1 MKIVA
6 LEKRGLFV
14 EVKKYLEDNILVF
27 DGAMGTMLQKKGLKL
42 GENPELFNIKDKDK
56 VRDIHEEYLNSGA
69 MVITTNT
76 FGANELKL
84 EETGYSV
91 EEIVDAAVSIAK
103 EARGNSGAYIALD
116 VGPIGQLLEP
126 MGTLSF
132 DEAYEI
138 FKRQVVQ
145 GEKSGAD
152 IILIETMTD
161 LYEAK
166 AALLASKENSNL
178 PVFCTMSFEENG
190 RTFTGCTPESMAMVL
205 EGLGADAIGINCSLG
220 PKELLPIVK
229 RIKKWTNLPIMT
241 QPNAG
246 LPTISFGEA
255 IYDISAKDF
264 STWVK
269 EFIKEGVS
277 IIGGCCGTTPGVIK
291 ELRELAD
298 NNKRVKREKV
308 SYSAVCTPSKVVEI
322 EGVKVIGERINPT
335 GKKLFKEALKN
346 NDLDYI
352 LKQAIDQVEAG
363 AEILDVNVGL
373 PEIDEKDMMK
383 RVVKEI
389 QGIIDTPLQIDSS
402 DINAIEI
409 GLRAYNGKAIVN
421 SVNGEDEVLE
431 RILPLV
437 KKYGANVVGLT
448 LDKKGIPPTAEE
460 RFKIAEKIVMKAK
473 EYGIDKSNV
482 FIDCLVL
489 TASAQQA
496 EVKETLKALR
506 MVKERLG
513 VKTLLGVSNIS
524 FGLPCR
530 ELINETFLSLALGCG
545 LDLPI
550 MNPNSRGMM
559 DVINSY
565 NVLYNYDKGAE
576 KYISLYG
583 SGKVER
589 GVVTAGIIKKEDST
603 VNKDLKYI
611 VIKGLKEEASIAT
624 RELLE
629 TMEELEVVNNMLI
642 PALDEVGQKYEKGEI
657 FLPQLIQSAETVKNA
672 FEVIKEKLSDKKE
685 NNISKG
691 RIILATVKG
700 DIHDI
705 GKNIVK
711 VILQNYGYDI
721 LDLGKDVPI
730 ESVVKTAMD
739 EDIQLVG
746 LSALMTTTIKSMEET
761 IKALKGAGYKGK
773 VFVGGAV
780 LTKEYADMIGA
791 DYYSKDAKEAVE
803 IAKEFFQS

>member
-14 EVKKYLEDNILVF
+14 KVKKYLEDNILVF

-42 GENPELFNIKDKDK
+42 GENPELFNIKEKDK
-56 VRDIHEEYLNSGA
+56 VREIHEEYLNSGA

-76 FGANELKL
+76 FGANEIKL

-103 EARGNSGAYIALD
+103 EARGNSEAYIALD

-166 AALLASKENSNL
+166 AALLASKENTSL

-190 RTFTGCTPESMAMVL
+190 RTFTGCTPESMVMVL

-269 EFIKEGVS
+269 EFIKE
-277 IIGGCCGTTPGVIK
+277 
-291 ELRELAD
+291 LRELAD

-308 SYSAVCTPSKVVEI
+308 AYSAVCTPSKVIEI
-322 EGVKVIGERINPT
+322 KGVKVIGERINPT

-346 NDLDYI
+346 NDMDYI

-402 DINAIEI
+402 DINAIEV

-431 RILPLV
+431 KILPLV

-473 EYGIDKSNV
+473 EYGIVKSNV

-530 ELINETFLSLALGCG
+530 ELINETFLSLALGYG

-589 GVVTAGIIKKEDST
+589 GVVTTEIIKKEDYT
-603 VNKDLKYI
+603 VNKDLRYI

-672 FEVIKEKLSDKKE
+672 FEVIKEKLSGKKE
-685 NNISKG
+685 KNISKG

-803 IAKEFFQS
+803 IAKEFFKS

>member
-56 VRDIHEEYLNSGA
+56 VREIHEEYLNSGA
-69 MVITTNT
+69 MVITANT

-103 EARGNSGAYIALD
+103 EARGNSEAYIALD

-126 MGTLSF
+126 MGILSF

-383 RVVKEI
+383 RVIKEI

-402 DINAIEI
+402 DINAIEV

-583 SGKVER
+583 SGEVER

-611 VIKGLKEEASIAT
+611 VIKGLKEEASITT

-780 LTKEYADMIGA
+780 LTKEYADRIGA

>member
-56 VRDIHEEYLNSGA
+56 VREIHEEYLNSGA

-103 EARGNSGAYIALD
+103 EARGNSEAYIALD

-205 EGLGADAIGINCSLG
+205 EDLGADAIGINCSLG

-322 EGVKVIGERINPT
+322 EGVKVIGEIINPT

-383 RVVKEI
+383 RVIKEI

-402 DINAIEI
+402 DINAIEV

-576 KYISLYG
+576 EYISLYG
-583 SGKVER
+583 SGEVER

-611 VIKGLKEEASIAT
+611 VIKGLKEEASITT

-629 TMEELEVVNNMLI
+629 TMEETEV
-642 PALDEVGQKYEKGEI
+642 
-657 FLPQLIQSAETVKNA
+657 
-672 FEVIKEKLSDKKE
+672 
-685 NNISKG
+685 
-691 RIILATVKG
+691 
-700 DIHDI
+700 
-705 GKNIVK
+705 
-711 VILQNYGYDI
+711 
-721 LDLGKDVPI
+721 
-730 ESVVKTAMD
+730 
-739 EDIQLVG
+739 
-746 LSALMTTTIKSMEET
+746 
-761 IKALKGAGYKGK
+761 
-773 VFVGGAV
+773 
-780 LTKEYADMIGA
+780 
-791 DYYSKDAKEAVE
+791 
-803 IAKEFFQS
+803 

>member
-42 GENPELFNIKDKDK
+42 GENPELFNIKEKDK
-56 VRDIHEEYLNSGA
+56 VREIHEEYLNSGA

-103 EARGNSGAYIALD
+103 EARGNSEAYIALD

-145 GEKSGAD
+145 GEKSGSD

-166 AALLASKENSNL
+166 AALLASKENTSL

-277 IIGGCCGTTPGVIK
+277 IIGGCCGTTPGFIK

-298 NNKRVKREKV
+298 NNKRVKRGKV
-308 SYSAVCTPSKVVEI
+308 SYSAVCTPSKVIEI

-346 NDLDYI
+346 NDMDYI
-352 LKQAIDQVEAG
+352 LKQGIDQVEAG

-431 RILPLV
+431 KILPLV

-530 ELINETFLSLALGCG
+530 ELINETFLSLALGSG

-565 NVLYNYDKGAE
+565 NVLYNYDK
-576 KYISLYG
+576 
-583 SGKVER
+583 
-589 GVVTAGIIKKEDST
+589 
-603 VNKDLKYI
+603 
-611 VIKGLKEEASIAT
+611 
-624 RELLE
+624 
-629 TMEELEVVNNMLI
+629 
-642 PALDEVGQKYEKGEI
+642 
-657 FLPQLIQSAETVKNA
+657 
-672 FEVIKEKLSDKKE
+672 
-685 NNISKG
+685 
-691 RIILATVKG
+691 
-700 DIHDI
+700 
-705 GKNIVK
+705 
-711 VILQNYGYDI
+711 
-721 LDLGKDVPI
+721 
-730 ESVVKTAMD
+730 
-739 EDIQLVG
+739 
-746 LSALMTTTIKSMEET
+746 
-761 IKALKGAGYKGK
+761 
-773 VFVGGAV
+773 
-780 LTKEYADMIGA
+780 
-791 DYYSKDAKEAVE
+791 
-803 IAKEFFQS
+803 

>member
-1 MKIVA
+1 M
-6 LEKRGLFV
+6 
-14 EVKKYLEDNILVF
+14 
-27 DGAMGTMLQKKGLKL
+27 
-42 GENPELFNIKDKDK
+42 
-56 VRDIHEEYLNSGA
+56 
-69 MVITTNT
+69 
-76 FGANELKL
+76 
-84 EETGYSV
+84 
-91 EEIVDAAVSIAK
+91 
-103 EARGNSGAYIALD
+103 
-116 VGPIGQLLEP
+116 
-126 MGTLSF
+126 
-132 DEAYEI
+132 
-138 FKRQVVQ
+138 
-145 GEKSGAD
+145 
-152 IILIETMTD
+152 
-161 LYEAK
+161 
-166 AALLASKENSNL
+166 
-178 PVFCTMSFEENG
+178 
-190 RTFTGCTPESMAMVL
+190 
-205 EGLGADAIGINCSLG
+205 
-220 PKELLPIVK
+220 
-229 RIKKWTNLPIMT
+229 
-241 QPNAG
+241 
-246 LPTISFGEA
+246 
-255 IYDISAKDF
+255 
-264 STWVK
+264 
-269 EFIKEGVS
+269 
-277 IIGGCCGTTPGVIK
+277 
-291 ELRELAD
+291 
-298 NNKRVKREKV
+298 
-308 SYSAVCTPSKVVEI
+308 
-322 EGVKVIGERINPT
+322 
-335 GKKLFKEALKN
+335 
-346 NDLDYI
+346 
-352 LKQAIDQVEAG
+352 
-363 AEILDVNVGL
+363 
-373 PEIDEKDMMK
+373 
-383 RVVKEI
+383 
-389 QGIIDTPLQIDSS
+389 
-402 DINAIEI
+402 
-409 GLRAYNGKAIVN
+409 
-421 SVNGEDEVLE
+421 
-431 RILPLV
+431 
-437 KKYGANVVGLT
+437 
-448 LDKKGIPPTAEE
+448 DKKGIPPTAEE

-473 EYGIDKSNV
+473 EYGIVKSNV

-530 ELINETFLSLALGCG
+530 ELINETFLSLALGYG

-589 GVVTAGIIKKEDST
+589 GVVTTEIIKKEDYT
-603 VNKDLKYI
+603 VNKDLRYI

-672 FEVIKEKLSDKKE
+672 FEVIKEKLSGKKE
-685 NNISKG
+685 KNISKG

-803 IAKEFFQS
+803 IVKEFFKS

>member
-56 VRDIHEEYLNSGA
+56 VREIHEEYLNSGA

-103 EARGNSGAYIALD
+103 EARGNSEAYIALD

-383 RVVKEI
+383 RVIKEI

-402 DINAIEI
+402 DINAIEV

-460 RFKIAEKIVMKAK
+460 RFKIAEKVVMKAK

-589 GVVTAGIIKKEDST
+589 GVVTAEIIKKEDST

-611 VIKGLKEEASIAT
+611 VIKGLKEEASITT

-803 IAKEFFQS
+803 IVKEFFKS

>member
-42 GENPELFNIKDKDK
+42 GENPELFNIKEKDK
-56 VRDIHEEYLNSGA
+56 VREIHEEYLNSGA

-103 EARGNSGAYIALD
+103 DARGNSEAYIALD

-166 AALLASKENSNL
+166 AALLASKENTSL

-205 EGLGADAIGINCSLG
+205 EGLRADAIGINCSLG

-277 IIGGCCGTTPGVIK
+277 IIGGCCGTTPGFIK

-298 NNKRVKREKV
+298 NNKRVKRGKV
-308 SYSAVCTPSKVVEI
+308 SYSAVCTPSKVIEI

-346 NDLDYI
+346 NDMDYI

-431 RILPLV
+431 KILPLV

-530 ELINETFLSLALGCG
+530 ELINETFLSLALGSG

-576 KYISLYG
+576 KYIYLYG

-685 NNISKG
+685 SNISKG

-705 GKNIVK
+705 GKNIFK

-721 LDLGKDVPI
+721 LDLGNDVPI

-803 IAKEFFQS
+803 IAKEFFKS